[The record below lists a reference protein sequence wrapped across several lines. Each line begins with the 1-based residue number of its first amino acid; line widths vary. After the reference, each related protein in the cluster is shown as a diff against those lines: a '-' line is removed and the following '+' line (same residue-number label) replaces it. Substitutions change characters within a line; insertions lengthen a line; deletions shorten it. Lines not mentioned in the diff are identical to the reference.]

1 LQNPKLYPRSSIDSF
16 LNMENRIYSEVNK
29 LNLRKK
35 LTFTLA
41 IAGSIAISMLIMT
54 TKALGLNQE
63 GDAALLSVGAGQYIG
78 AGLAVGLAGIGS
90 GIGMG
95 TASSA
100 ALGAIS
106 EKEEM
111 FGTSLIFVVLIEA
124 VAIYGLL
131 VALLLIFAV

>member
-1 LQNPKLYPRSSIDSF
+1 MKIKQKILF
-16 LNMENRIYSEVNK
+16 A
-29 LNLRKK
+29 
-35 LTFTLA
+35 TAF
-41 IAGSIAISMLIMT
+41 
-54 TKALGLNQE
+54 ALGIALTLITVSVKSLGLLQAE
-63 GDAALLSVGAGQYIG
+63 DSSGTTLLSDKAGKFIG
-78 AGLAVGLAGIGS
+78 AGLAVGLAGVGA

-111 FGTSLIFVVLIEA
+111 FGTSLIFIVLIEA

-131 VALLLIFAV
+131 VALLLIFAVT